1 MRILV
6 VDDDERLSRAV
17 ARALGMDGHAVDTA
31 TSAAEARAQVAASR
45 YDLFVLDVR
54 MPGED
59 GISLCRHISAAQ
71 EGAILMLTAAD
82 AVEDRVRGL
91 DAGADDYVV
100 KPFAMEELLARA
112 RALGRRTGQGDTE
125 LVFSDLRLDERL
137 CDVNR
142 AGHGIS
148 LSPKEF
154 ELLRF
159 FMRHPRQVLRDEQ
172 ILEQVWGYDFGGDP
186 NVIEV
191 YVGYLRRKLGPPRLI
206 QTVRGFGYALRE
218 SRGNDS

>member
-6 VDDDERLSRAV
+6 VDDDEPLSRAV
-17 ARALGMDGHAVDTA
+17 ARALGLDGHEVKVAEDAAVARDV
-31 TSAAEARAQVAASR
+31 AAEGRF
-45 YDLFVLDVR
+45 DLFIVDVR

-59 GISLCRHISAAQ
+59 GVSLCRHLRTAYD
-71 EGAILMLTAAD
+71 GAVLLLTAAD

-100 KPFAMEELLARA
+100 KPFATEELLARV
-112 RALGRRTGQGDTE
+112 RALGRRTQLGDTE

-137 CDVNR
+137 CEVRRGTRRVD
-142 AGHGIS
+142 
-148 LSPKEF
+148 LSPKEY

-159 FMRHPRQVLRDEQ
+159 FLRHPRQVLRDGQLLDE
-172 ILEQVWGYDFGGDP
+172 LWSYDFAGDP
-186 NVIEV
+186 NVLEV
-191 YVGYLRRKLGPPRLI
+191 YIGYLRRKLGKPRLI

-218 SRGNDS
+218 ASRDDA

>member
-6 VDDDERLSRAV
+6 VDDDAALTRAV
-17 ARALGMDGHAVDTA
+17 TRALGLDGHEVDQA
-31 TSAAEARAQVAASR
+31 SDAAEAREKAREAR

-59 GISLCRHISAAQ
+59 GISLCGHLRATQDA
-71 EGAILMLTAAD
+71 GILLLTAAD
-82 AVEDRVRGL
+82 AVEDRVQGL
-91 DAGADDYVV
+91 DAGADDYLV
-100 KPFAMEELLARA
+100 KPFAMAELLARA
-112 RALGRRTGQGDTE
+112 RALGRRTQQGSTE

-137 CDVNR
+137 CEVTR
-142 AGHGIS
+142 AGKPVA

-172 ILEQVWGYDFGGDP
+172 VLEQVWGYDFGGDP
-186 NVIEV
+186 NVLEV
-191 YVGYLRRKLGPPRLI
+191 YIGYVRKKLGQPRLI

-218 SRGNDS
+218 PAGDDA

>member
-6 VDDDERLSRAV
+6 VDDDEPLSRAV
-17 ARALGMDGHAVDTA
+17 SRALGLDGHEVQTAHGAAQARALAPEG
-31 TSAAEARAQVAASR
+31 RF
-45 YDLFVLDVR
+45 DLFVVDVR

-59 GISLCRHISAAQ
+59 GISLCQHLRTAHD
-71 EGAILMLTAAD
+71 GAILLLTAAD
-82 AVEDRVRGL
+82 AVDDRVRGL
-91 DAGADDYVV
+91 DAGADDYLV

-112 RALGRRTGQGDTE
+112 RALARRTQKGDTE

-137 CDVNR
+137 CEVR
-142 AGHGIS
+142 RGGKIVA

-159 FMRHPRQVLRDEQ
+159 FLRHPRQVLRDEQ
-172 ILEQVWGYDFGGDP
+172 VLEHVWGYDFGGDP
-186 NVIEV
+186 NVLEV
-191 YVGYLRRKLGPPRLI
+191 YIGYLRRKLGQPRLI

-218 SRGNDS
+218 PAGDDA

>member
-6 VDDDERLSRAV
+6 VDDDQPLARAV
-17 ARALGMDGHAVDTA
+17 ARALGLDGHAVDTA
-31 TSAAEARAQVAASR
+31 ADAAEARTMASRR
-45 YDLFVLDVR
+45 YDLFIVDVR

-59 GISLCRHISAAQ
+59 GVSLCGHLRATQ
-71 EGAILMLTAAD
+71 EGAVLLLTAAD
-82 AVEDRVRGL
+82 AVADRVRGL
-91 DAGADDYVV
+91 DAGADDYLV

-112 RALGRRTGQGDTE
+112 RALGRRTQLGDTE

-137 CDVNR
+137 CDVSR
-142 AGHGIS
+142 AGARVA

-159 FMRHPRQVLRDEQ
+159 FMRHPRQVLRDAQ
-172 ILEQVWGYDFGGDP
+172 ILDEVWGYDFGGDP
-186 NVIEV
+186 NVLEV
-191 YVGYLRRKLGPPRLI
+191 YIGYLRKKLGQPRLI

-218 SRGNDS
+218 PAAEDDA